1 MFPLFNQ
8 DFGPMAPAA
17 YSGRDPSVSSLT
29 LIDARLA
36 VVLSPSMK
44 VSLRLAERM
53 TSGAPVNTV
62 ELVKEVFISV
72 ENEQAMLG

>member
-1 MFPLFNQ
+1 
-8 DFGPMAPAA
+8 MAPAA
-17 YSGRDPSVSSLT
+17 YAGAHDPSISSLT

-53 TSGAPVNTV
+53 TAGVPVNTV
-62 ELVKEVFISV
+62 DLVKEIFISV
-72 ENEQAMLG
+72 ESEQVRLGQTSTAANHM